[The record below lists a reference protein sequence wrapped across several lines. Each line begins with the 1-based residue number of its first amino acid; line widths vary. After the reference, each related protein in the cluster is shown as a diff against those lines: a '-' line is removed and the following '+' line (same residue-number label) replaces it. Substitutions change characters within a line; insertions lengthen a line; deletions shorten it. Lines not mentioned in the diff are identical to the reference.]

1 MAEPKASATQERVCG
16 LYGLKHNGTYA
27 HAAAVLEAAGL
38 PKSGCPK
45 GHDWRS
51 VKKLSDD
58 ELRDLLGPASDPGE
72 VEVKQYRCRTWG
84 DEIREA
90 KARRRRNEELKA
102 KGYRWVKVPIGPSVQ
117 ELLLTGGFDS
127 YEEPGGERW
136 ALIGPDGKEVYEW
149 PE

>member
-1 MAEPKASATQERVCG
+1 MAEPKASATQERVSK

-38 PKSGCPK
+38 PKNGCPE

-51 VKKLSDD
+51 VKKLADD
-58 ELRDLLGPASDPGE
+58 ELKNLLGPASDPGE
-72 VEVKQYRCRTWG
+72 VEVKQYRRRTWG
-84 DEIREA
+84 DEIRAA

-127 YEEPGGERW
+127 HEEPGGERW

>member
-1 MAEPKASATQERVCG
+1 MAELKASATQERVCG

-38 PKSGCPK
+38 PKDGCPA
-45 GHDWRS
+45 GHTWRS

-58 ELRDLLGPASDPGE
+58 ELKNLLGPASDPGE
-72 VEVKQYRCRTWG
+72 VEVKQYRRRTWG